1 MTREFTI
8 GELTVDRFLERH
20 WQKKPLLV
28 RQAIADLPALASK
41 DAVLD
46 LAVRSGG
53 HARLIR
59 KAEQGSDWKLDRGPF
74 GGDAFDHLPDRG
86 WTVLVQEAD
95 RRVPALAELL
105 ERFRFVPNWRLD
117 DVMVS
122 YAADGGGVGPHIDRY
137 DVFLI
142 QFAGTR
148 RWRIGSEPLTEVRLQ
163 PGTDYPVLAT
173 FEPDHE
179 WLLEPGDMLYLPP
192 SVAHDGVAVGECVT
206 CSIGF
211 SVPDPRELYGAYL
224 RQLGPDAYEQVRYRD
239 VGAGRPSRLGEIAS
253 EARRRLREGALV
265 LLDRPGEF
273 DRFLGR
279 HLTRPLRGELP
290 PDESL
295 RIDSVERL
303 RELLSEGAS
312 LQRSAPSQSA
322 WFADGEGT
330 VWLFVG
336 GEEYPL
342 GPECEEAAERICG
355 ATRLD
360 LAALLPFLDDE
371 ALAGVLLDVVL
382 RGFLRLVPAS
392 IRPGGHPRRD

>member
-1 MTREFTI
+1 
-8 GELTVDRFLERH
+8 LTVDCFLDRH

-28 RQAIADLPALASK
+28 RQALTDLPAPASRDQVINLA
-41 DAVLD
+41 LH
-46 LAVRSGG
+46 SGG

-59 KAEQGSDWKLDRGPF
+59 RPEPGSDWTLRRGPF
-74 GGDAFDHLPDRG
+74 KKETFDSLPPDG

-95 RRVPALAELL
+95 RQVPALAELL

-122 YAADGGGVGPHIDRY
+122 YATDGGGVGPHVDRY

-142 QFAGTR
+142 QVAGSR

-173 FEPDHE
+173 FEPDDE
-179 WLLEPGDMLYLPP
+179 WVLEPGDVLYLPP
-192 SVAHDGVAVGECVT
+192 LVPHDGVALGECVT

-211 SVPDPRELYGAYL
+211 SVPDPRELYAAYL
-224 RQLGPDAYEQVRYRD
+224 RQLRPEAYEQVRYRD
-239 VGAGRPSRLGEIAS
+239 PGLDRPSRLGEIAAD
-253 EARRRLREGALV
+253 ARRRLREGALV

-279 HLTRPLRGELP
+279 HLTRPLRGEVL

-303 RELLSEGAS
+303 RELLRAGSSFE
-312 LQRSAPSQSA
+312 RSAPSHFA
-322 WFADGEGT
+322 WYADGDDA

-342 GPECEEAAERICG
+342 GPGREDAAELFCG
-355 ATRLD
+355 ATKLD
-360 LAALLPFLDDE
+360 SAALLPVLADDS
-371 ALAGVLLDVVL
+371 LVGLLLDLVL
-382 RGFLRLVPAS
+382 RGFLRRA
-392 IRPGGHPRRD
+392 PGVHPPERPRRA